1 MKYIDVNTKAFKQ
14 ADVLLEDILYKFSSE
29 KDLNKDLQ
37 KIKLL
42 EARFNN
48 PDFELELAN
57 FICGEA
63 GNHFPYRSSYY
74 ITQFFQNLGYTD
86 HHDGSTR
93 RFWVQE
99 VLLKMNIHDIS
110 NIIEKGLFDK
120 HYFKKEAKEKGEDY
134 NENFEQ
140 ALTEFRQFINES
152 LENISSIDL
161 SYLLDLNINTELLF
175 EKEIKT
181 DDIELDKLIEE
192 AKNRFFNPKD
202 KQIALEKL
210 WDAFERLKT
219 YFETNKKNSANKL
232 IDIISKNFD
241 NELIS
246 NEFTLLTKIG
256 NDFRIRHHEV
266 GKKEITENNH
276 IDYLFFRMLSLITL
290 SLKFIEQEKNKT
302 VVNW

>member
-1 MKYIDVNTKAFKQ
+1 MNIIINSEAFKQ
-14 ADVLLEDILYKFSSE
+14 ADILFDDIIYRVGADKSS
-29 KDLNKDLQ
+29 DKDLQ

-42 EARFNN
+42 EARLNN

-74 ITQFFQNLGYTD
+74 ITQFFQNLGYSY
-86 HHDGSTR
+86 HHNGTTR
-93 RFWVQE
+93 RFWVQG
-99 VLLKMNIHDIS
+99 VLLQMNIHDIS

-120 HYFKKEAKEKGEDY
+120 HYFKKKAKEESEDY
-134 NENFEQ
+134 NENFEL
-140 ALTEFRQFINES
+140 ALTEFRRFINES
-152 LENISSIDL
+152 LEDISSIDL

-181 DDIELDKLIEE
+181 DDVELDKLIKE
-192 AKNRFFNPKD
+192 AKNRFFNPQD

-219 YFETNKKNSANKL
+219 YFGTNKKNSASKL
-232 IDIISKNFD
+232 VDVVSENFD
-241 NELIS
+241 NELIG

-266 GKKEITENNH
+266 GKKEITGNHH

-302 VVNW
+302 SVNW